1 MIWSCRLQTISNLR
15 DRLAD
20 KRSRSCCNVQQL
32 IWCKVSQH
40 YMSHFWDVLLWLL
53 VRKLS
58 LIVIN
63 KAQGQGRLRRLRLVF
78 VWGFRG
84 YKTSG
89 RCSTLVSR
97 CRESTF
103 ESSQPIID
111 KTETSWRISALLY
124 QLEGQNQNKHENLNQ
139 GREDVFDLPYLPI
152 FVFVERIPKYV
163 CGEIVSA

>member
-1 MIWSCRLQTISNLR
+1 MIWSCRLQTISNLH

-20 KRSRSCCNVQQL
+20 KSSRSCCNVQQL

-63 KAQGQGRLRRLRLVF
+63 KAQGQGRLRLVF

-124 QLEGQNQNKHENLNQ
+124 QLEGQIQNKHENLNQ
-139 GREDVFDLPYLPI
+139 GREDDTTIDPI
-152 FVFVERIPKYV
+152 FVFVESIPKYRLWWN
-163 CGEIVSA
+163 S